1 MLGDRSQILDACCG
15 GRHWWWDKAHPL
27 AVYMDEREVPLGN
40 QWRATWSCQP
50 DVLGDFRAMPF
61 ADEAF
66 HLVVFDP
73 PHIVRKN
80 LATKWST
87 RFYGALNPDTWQ
99 DDLRRGFAECWR
111 VLAAGGTLVFKW
123 SGDTSRCSPYFPADP
138 LVGTRWKADE
148 DEGTSWFIFY
158 KPLNKIGTAPSEM
171 ATEPRANTSPGKS
184 GRPDEGLGVTNSEI
198 AA

>member
-1 MLGDRSQILDACCG
+1 MTEGMSSLFPFAPSVSQGQILDACCG

-40 QWRATWSCQP
+40 EWRATWSCEP

-61 ADEAF
+61 DDF
-66 HLVVFDP
+66 SFQLVVFDP
-73 PHIVRKN
+73 PHIVRRDP
-80 LATKWST
+80 ATKWST
-87 RFYGALNPDTWQ
+87 RFYGSLNPDTWQ
-99 DDLRRGFAECWR
+99 EDLRRGFTECWR

-123 SGDTSRCSPYFPADP
+123 SGDTSRCSPYFPAEP
-138 LVGTRWKADE
+138 IIGTRWKAAE

-158 KPLNKIGTAPSEM
+158 KPLGDV
-171 ATEPRANTSPGKS
+171 TSA
-184 GRPDEGLGVTNSEI
+184 EV